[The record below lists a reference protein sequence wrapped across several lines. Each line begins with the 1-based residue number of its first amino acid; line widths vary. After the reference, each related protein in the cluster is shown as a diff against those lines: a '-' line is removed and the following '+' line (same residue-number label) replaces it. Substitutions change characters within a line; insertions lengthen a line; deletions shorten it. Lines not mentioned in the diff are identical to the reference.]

1 MNQLWLWILISLV
14 IGIISAFV
22 FTSAVNRMAEV
33 PEDSTDDAAGISS
46 LSNIALNVVVFSILS
61 FMIAWLLMAVLQR
74 GPYAVL

>member
-1 MNQLWLWILISLV
+1 MNQLWLWIIISLA

-33 PEDSTDDAAGISS
+33 PEYTTDDAACISK

-61 FMIAWLLMAVLQR
+61 FLIAWLLMAVTQR
-74 GPYAVL
+74 GLYAAL

>member
-1 MNQLWLWILISLV
+1 MNQLWLWIVISMV
-14 IGIISAFV
+14 IGVISAFV

-61 FMIAWLLMAVLQR
+61 FLVAWLVMAVLQR
-74 GPYAVL
+74 GPYATM

>member
-1 MNQLWLWILISLV
+1 MNQLWLWIVISLA

-46 LSNIALNVVVFSILS
+46 LSNIASNTVVFSILS
-61 FMIAWLLMAVLQR
+61 FLIVWLIMAVLQR
-74 GPYAVL
+74 GPYAVM

>member
-74 GPYAVL
+74 GPYAAL

>member
-1 MNQLWLWILISLV
+1 MNQLWLWIIISLA

-33 PEDSTDDAAGISS
+33 PEDTTDDAAGISK

-61 FMIAWLLMAVLQR
+61 FLIAWLLMAVTQR
-74 GPYAVL
+74 GLYAAL

>member
-1 MNQLWLWILISLV
+1 MNQLWLWIIISLA

-33 PEDSTDDAAGISS
+33 PEDTTDDAAGIGK

-61 FMIAWLLMAVLQR
+61 FLIAWLLMAVTQR
-74 GPYAVL
+74 GLYAAL

>member
-1 MNQLWLWILISLV
+1 MA

-33 PEDSTDDAAGISS
+33 PEDTTDDAAGISK

-61 FMIAWLLMAVLQR
+61 FLIAWLLMAVTQR
-74 GPYAVL
+74 GLYAAL